1 MRTKSVLTMIIF
13 LLILDSSGI
22 SVLAGQD
29 KLEHPVIIPMPG
41 ALLTERSSSRE
52 DFSTYLFRLKVGNS
66 TKNVE
71 KGGQF
76 WTLRYEI
83 RDAGGSIDRG
93 TSITEIIENHVAAT
107 REKGGEIHNRGSNS
121 LVFSIPREGG
131 GTSWAKLVGSAGRYV
146 LYIIDEKPLES
157 VLSFG
162 AEELKIALDAEGRV
176 AVYGINFAIDKAV
189 LQLGAEDVIKEFV
202 KLMLLYP
209 ELKIEIQGH
218 TDNTGSAQHN
228 LQLSTRRAETVK
240 QYMLLFGVDPAQLSS
255 KGYGMTQPIA
265 DNGTEEGRAKNRRV
279 ELVKIK

>member
-1 MRTKSVLTMIIF
+1 MRTRAVSTAVIF
-13 LLILDSSGI
+13 LLIMGCVGI
-22 SVLAGQD
+22 SLLAGQD
-29 KLEHPVIIPMPG
+29 KLEHPVIKPMPG
-41 ALLTERSSSRE
+41 ALLTERSSNRE
-52 DFSTYLFRLKVGNS
+52 DFSTYQFRMKVGNS

-107 REKGGEIHNRGSNS
+107 REKGGEIHNRGNNS
-121 LVFSIPREGG
+121 LVFSIPWEGG
-131 GTSWAKLVGSAGRYV
+131 GTSWASLVGSAGRYV
-146 LYIIDEKPLES
+146 LYIIDEKSLAP

-162 AEELKIALDAEGRV
+162 AEELKVALDAEGRV
-176 AVYGINFAIDKAV
+176 AVYGINFAVDKAV
-189 LQLGAEDVIKEFV
+189 LELGAEDVIKEIV

-228 LQLSTRRAETVK
+228 LQLSNRRAEAVK
-240 QYMLLFGVDPAQLSS
+240 QYMLLFGVGSASLIS